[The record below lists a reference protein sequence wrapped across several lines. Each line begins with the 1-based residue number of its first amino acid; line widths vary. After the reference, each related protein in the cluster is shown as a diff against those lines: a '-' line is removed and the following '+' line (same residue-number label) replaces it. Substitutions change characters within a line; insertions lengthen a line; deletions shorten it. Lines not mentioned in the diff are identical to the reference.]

1 MRRRKY
7 RNLILEKMGIAG
19 WTDAEVQGLV
29 KWALGWRGARTAVGK
44 VWAEGGAELWPSHK
58 KGPSHPRGSEL
69 DACGLEH
76 PGQEWGP
83 RPLSILWPVTEVG
96 CVWDVVWPHCG
107 SLLRWR
113 IITCLGTQPQA
124 PSCPHSR
131 LEMRWVLSPGGG
143 GKDLGAHVGAQHK
156 NTALLKSKW
165 ICRHRGGPAS
175 RALCT
180 RTHWKGSYLP
190 CIYQLPPCL
199 SPRLLLRVTYNKSK
213 ILLST
218 LVYKVLAPEFAMFVV
233 N

>member
-29 KWALGWRGARTAVGK
+29 KWALGWRCAGTTVGK

-69 DACGLEH
+69 DVCGLEH

-131 LEMRWVLSPGGG
+131 LEMRCVLSPGGG
-143 GKDLGAHVGAQHK
+143 GKDLGAHMGAQHK

-175 RALCT
+175 GALCT
-180 RTHWKGSYLP
+180 RTHWKGPYLP

-199 SPRLLLRVTYNKSK
+199 SPRLLLRMTYNKSK

-218 LVYKVLAPEFAMFVV
+218 LVYKVLAPEFASLL
-233 N
+233 